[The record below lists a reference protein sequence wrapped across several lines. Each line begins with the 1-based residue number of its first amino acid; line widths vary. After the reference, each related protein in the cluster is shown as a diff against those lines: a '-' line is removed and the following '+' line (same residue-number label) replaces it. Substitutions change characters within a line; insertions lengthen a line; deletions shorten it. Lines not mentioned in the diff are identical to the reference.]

1 MNLSL
6 LLLGTSLALTSAF
19 QYPPSCDQ
27 TCQHLAEASSSYET
41 ANHVDPSLSFY
52 TVPSNFTPSL
62 APGTLL
68 KLELATPMTNYSI
81 PSGLSLSRILYT
93 TTDLNGTILPTSAYI
108 LWPYLPF
115 QLPLPNKKN
124 NKDKPPSGGGFPLVA
139 WAHGTTGLFPPC
151 APSNYRNLQYHF
163 MVPFLLALQGSVV
176 VAPDYAGLG
185 VSHLPSGKEIPHPWL
200 AGPAQAND
208 LANAIIAARTAFPS
222 QLHPSGAFVA
232 MGHSQGGSA
241 AWAFAER
248 QAHSPVT
255 GYRGTL
261 AIAPSP
267 RNFDQYELA
276 LANHSLPFAP
286 INLGLPPKLI
296 AAVTAVFPAY
306 NYSGLTDVAYER
318 WNGVLRSIGGCFAT
332 DTLVFSE
339 FQTTPQKLARQNW
352 QRDGPVQAFKTL
364 TDLGGK
370 KPFKGPVVIFAAD
383 VDEIISYEVVKGA
396 VAETCAAMKGKGKG
410 EELEFVT
417 YRGSNHFPII
427 QASQQRWLGWVR
439 EKLFDDSEGVGGRR
453 GHGVGG
459 CKTNEVV
466 EGFRQEFTFK
476 TFLPNFLD
484 SWVDPDL
491 SKEGWK
497 YI

>member
-1 MNLSL
+1 MKSV
-6 LLLGTSLALTSAF
+6 SLALLASLLTTTSAIQF
-19 QYPPSCDQ
+19 PPSCSP
-27 TCQHLAEASSSYET
+27 TCQHLAEAGSSYEAT
-41 ANHVDPSLSFY
+41 NHADPSLSFY
-52 TVPSNFTPSL
+52 TVPSNFSPSL

-68 KLELATPMTNYSI
+68 KLEPATQLTNFSI
-81 PSGLSLSRILYT
+81 PSGLTLSRILYT

-115 QLPLPNKKN
+115 QLPTTKN
-124 NKDKPPSGGGFPLVA
+124 TNPPSPGGYPLVA

-163 MVPFLLALQGSVV
+163 MVPFLLALQGAVV

-185 VSHLPSGKEIPHPWL
+185 VSHLPSGHPIPHPWL
-200 AGPAQAND
+200 AGPAQAHD
-208 LANAIIAARTAFPS
+208 LANAIIAARSAFPS
-222 QLHPSGAFVA
+222 QLRPSGPFVA

-248 QAHSPVT
+248 QATSPVP
-255 GYRGTL
+255 GYRGSL

-267 RNFDQYELA
+267 RNIDQYELA

-306 NYSGLTDVAYER
+306 NFSGLTDLAYER
-318 WNGVLRSIGGCFAT
+318 WNEVLKPLGGCFAT

-339 FQTTPQKLARQNW
+339 FQTTPEKLAKVGW
-352 QRDGPVQAFKTL
+352 EKDGPVRQFKNL
-364 TDLGGK
+364 TDLGK
-370 KPFKGPVVIFAAD
+370 RPFKGPLVIYAAD
-383 VDEIISYEVVKGA
+383 VDEIISYETVKG
-396 VAETCAAMKGKGKG
+396 VVGGICGAMKGKGKG
-410 EELEFVT
+410 QEELEFVT

-427 QASQQRWLGWVR
+427 QASQQKWLAWVK
-439 EKLFDDSEGVGGRR
+439 EKLFDEG
-453 GHGVGG
+453 GHGKRGGGSAGG
-459 CKTNEVV
+459 CKTDEIV
-466 EGFRQEFTFK
+466 EGFRQEFTFH

-491 SKEGWK
+491 STEGWK